1 MIHATAIVDPA
12 ARLAA
17 DVEVGPYAVIG
28 PHVEIGSGSR
38 IGPHAVITGHT
49 RIGRNNRI
57 FQFASVG
64 DAPQDK
70 KYQGEPTRLEI
81 GDGNTIREFCTLNTG
96 TVQGG
101 GLTRIGDD
109 NLFMAYAHV
118 AHDCVVGNH
127 TIFANCATLG
137 GHVRI
142 DDWVILGGF
151 TAVHQFCHIGAHV
164 MTGGGSMIIKDVPPY
179 MKVAGVFAEPHGIN
193 AAGLKRRGFSAEGIA
208 GIKRAYKTIYRS
220 GLTLEEAKR
229 ALDEQVAQCP
239 EVGPLLAFFSQASR
253 GIIR

>member
-1 MIHATAIVDPA
+1 MIHSTAVVDPG
-12 ARLAA
+12 ARVAP

-28 PHVEIGSGSR
+28 PNVEVGQGCR

-49 RIGRNNRI
+49 RIGRDNRI

-70 KYQGEPTRLEI
+70 KYGGEPTRLEI
-81 GDGNTIREFCTLNTG
+81 GDGNIIREFCTLNTG

-127 TIFANCATLG
+127 TVFANCATLG

-164 MTGGGSMIIKDVPPY
+164 MTGGGSMIVKDVPPY
-179 MKVAGVFAEPHGIN
+179 MKVAGSFAEAHGIN
-193 AAGLKRRGFSAEGIA
+193 AAGLKRRGFSADALA
-208 GIKRAYKTIYRS
+208 GIKRAYKTVYRS

-229 ALDEQVAQCP
+229 TLEEQVVQCP
-239 EVGPLLAFFSQASR
+239 EVAPFLEFFADASR

>member
-1 MIHATAIVDPA
+1 MIHPTAIVDPG
-12 ARLAA
+12 ARLAP

-28 PHVEIGSGSR
+28 PHVEIGPGCR
-38 IGPHAVITGHT
+38 IGPHAVVTGHT
-49 RIGRNNRI
+49 RIGRDNSI

-70 KYQGEPTRLEI
+70 KYKGEPTRLEI
-81 GDGNTIREFCTLNTG
+81 GNGNTIREFCTLNTG
-96 TVQGG
+96 TAQGG

-118 AHDCVVGNH
+118 AHDCIVGSH
-127 TIFANCATLG
+127 TVFANCATLG

-142 DDWVILGGF
+142 DDWTILGGF

-164 MTGGGSMIIKDVPPY
+164 MTGGGSMIAKDVPPY
-179 MKVAGVFAEPHGIN
+179 MKVAGVFAEAHGIN
-193 AAGLKRRGFSAEGIA
+193 AAGLKRRGFGAEA
-208 GIKRAYKTIYRS
+208 LLGIKRAYKTVFRS

-229 ALDEQVAQCP
+229 ALEEQVTQCP
-239 EVGPLLAFFSQASR
+239 EVAPFLEFLADASR